1 MAGTCRP
8 IGENT
13 RVLGRVEVGVLL
25 LVVVDALA
33 DATAEVEGDVAV
45 DAAADDDPPLLDEL
59 QAAMTSAAA
68 PTATA
73 DRARLPRRLRVLTEV
88 LLRVGERTFTS

>member
-8 IGENT
+8 IGEKT
-13 RVLGRVEVGVLL
+13 RVLGRVVVAALL
-25 LVVVDALA
+25 LVTAEALA
-33 DATAEVEGDVAV
+33 DATAEVEDDAAV
-45 DAAADDDPPLLDEL
+45 DAAADEDPPLLDEL
-59 QAAMTSAAA
+59 QAAMTSAAT